1 MNEKVSA
8 LIGKVTVNSPVF
20 QSEIFS
26 PTLINYFFGKNGT
39 GKSTI
44 AKLIGKSETTEWH
57 SGISPE
63 DYELLVYNEE
73 FIQENI
79 QSYGNIPGVF
89 TITKQNAAVKAEA
102 DKKTSELKAL
112 SDKKTTIGKKITEN
126 NGKLEKLFAKLV
138 SALWEK
144 SESIRKAYPGTQA
157 GFTKSRQKFVT
168 ELLKYK
174 PTSVDEDAIRDLYAV
189 AYGEGGKP
197 YEELKPVPA
206 SKIPSTPLLEQRP
219 HCIFRFLECAECHSL
234 GKPRT

>member
-44 AKLIGKSETTEWH
+44 AKLIGKPETTKWD

-102 DKKTSELKAL
+102 DKKTSELKAF
-112 SDKKTTIGKKITEN
+112 SDKKNHDRKEDYRKQRQTGEAVRQACVRTLG
-126 NGKLEKLFAKLV
+126 EK
-138 SALWEK
+138 
-144 SESIRKAYPGTQA
+144 
-157 GFTKSRQKFVT
+157 
-168 ELLKYK
+168 
-174 PTSVDEDAIRDLYAV
+174 
-189 AYGEGGKP
+189 
-197 YEELKPVPA
+197 
-206 SKIPSTPLLEQRP
+206 
-219 HCIFRFLECAECHSL
+219 
-234 GKPRT
+234 